1 MCCDAYTAVKREP
14 IHCPGCNYAACVV
27 CVKTYLLGSLSDP
40 ACMKCGLYWCRA
52 FLDASLTPSW
62 RNGPL
67 RKHRE
72 RVLLDREYSLIP
84 QTQPEVARE
93 AERRQREATR
103 KQLYA
108 EYKAAQLRVRV
119 ARRAWSL
126 ALAAEHNGDHAVDGG
141 HAVDAKERRAF
152 VAACPSADCRGF
164 LSMQYKCGTCLRK
177 FCARC
182 REPKLDEAEHACD
195 PGTVET
201 IALIAR
207 ATRACPNCGM
217 AIERVSGCDHMWCT
231 GCDTGFSYAT
241 GQRIA
246 NHRNT
251 NPHMYER
258 MQQLQAAAGADVQ
271 LEEPPATA
279 GGCGGATWPRP
290 FFTTCGEREGFM
302 LSMHNT
308 GRHVEHVLR
317 DWPRVAADNVRL
329 RVRYCLKDLDE
340 ARFGARLQ
348 QTEKQR
354 EYFLET
360 QHVLESF
367 LLMVFEFVTQMLA
380 EPCANT
386 CDARCV
392 AFAANVEELINAPL
406 QELSSRFG
414 KAAPKI
420 ITQVPL
426 TPQEAVATWDS
437 RLSRL
442 RRRSQVT
449 ALQLYVPNGH
459 EPEKGARRQRRA
471 AAAVAAA
478 GS

>member
-1 MCCDAYTAVKREP
+1 MFCGAGVGKGSRSSSQARRGPPAKRTKPFQQEVTCAKSKGPSRRRRGATSPATAKVTMDEAFDKSGPRRSRPRRGSKTRVKRSQRWSGMATSSTGVRPRRIAAAKTWPPPQGDCPVCCDAYTAVKREP

-271 LEEPPATA
+271 QEEPPATA

-302 LSMHNT
+302 LSMHYT
-308 GRHVEHVLR
+308 GRHVELVLR
-317 DWPRVAADNVRL
+317 DWPRVAAD
-329 RVRYCLKDLDE
+329 LKRDD
-340 ARFGARLQ
+340 RQ
-348 QTEKQR
+348 
-354 EYFLET
+354 
-360 QHVLESF
+360 
-367 LLMVFEFVTQMLA
+367 
-380 EPCANT
+380 
-386 CDARCV
+386 
-392 AFAANVEELINAPL
+392 
-406 QELSSRFG
+406 
-414 KAAPKI
+414 
-420 ITQVPL
+420 L
-426 TPQEAVATWDS
+426 T
-437 RLSRL
+437 
-442 RRRSQVT
+442 
-449 ALQLYVPNGH
+449 G
-459 EPEKGARRQRRA
+459 G
-471 AAAVAAA
+471 
-478 GS
+478 